1 MMLEILAWY
10 EQFST
15 VVRHY
20 WEIAKHSTRQWLG
33 PEPQRWFLLADGRI
47 LPSTIA
53 LPNSVLA
60 TTYEFDP
67 HTNRMHQGNEEEGR
81 FRPLPYLSLVVEE
94 EDVGN
99 TDLSDWLGELRAK
112 PVPASMRVEQIITLW
127 SLTNNQYLP
136 TTNTTVR
143 YTTTDGT
150 ESVVRL

>member
-1 MMLEILAWY
+1 MQL
-10 EQFST
+10 
-15 VVRHY
+15 
-20 WEIAKHSTRQWLG
+20 
-33 PEPQRWFLLADGRI
+33 
-47 LPSTIA
+47 
-53 LPNSVLA
+53 
-60 TTYEFDP
+60 
-67 HTNRMHQGNEEEGR
+67 GNEEEGR